1 MLKGAIIGFGKIAR
15 SSHLDAYRNEALKD
29 IVEVSAAVEPNP
41 QNLLISKKEFPDIRF
56 YKSLEELLDNE
67 TIDFVD
73 ITCPPQYHYELLEK
87 CIAKKLNILCEKP
100 FTLNLKEAES
110 IREKLL
116 DSSVVFMP
124 CHQYKYSPIWSEFKA
139 FIDSQEGFSRPLIQF
154 NVLRTQADPGL
165 ETLTDKWR
173 KSSAELGGGI
183 LIDTGVHYLY
193 LASWML
199 GKPVKVMSNLMTL
212 QHLDY
217 NCEDSAIVMLES
229 EKGAAQIT
237 VTWAAD
243 KRYNNAILVCKNGSI
258 YYEGGTKLIKSDSS
272 GIEEI
277 QVPDASDKKHYS
289 MLYVNMFRRF
299 FNAVKNKQQNIN
311 WIDEA
316 YQSIYLL
323 NKCYESSRANNI

>member
-15 SSHLDAYRNEALKD
+15 SSHLDAYRNVELKNLA
-29 IVEVSAAVEPNP
+29 EVSAAVEPDP
-41 QNLLISKKEFPDIRF
+41 QNFQISQKEFPEIKF
-56 YKSLEELLDNE
+56 YPSLEELLDRE
-67 TIDFVD
+67 TLDFVD
-73 ITCPPQYHYELLEK
+73 ISCPPQYHYEMLEK
-87 CIAKKLNILCEKP
+87 CISKKLNILCEKP

-116 DSSVVFMP
+116 ESSIVFMP

-139 FIDSQEGFSRPLIQF
+139 FIDSQEGLSKPLIQF
-154 NVLRTQADPGL
+154 NVFRTQADPGL

-183 LIDTGVHYLY
+183 LIDTGIHYLY
-193 LASWML
+193 LANWML
-199 GKPVKVMSNLMTL
+199 GKPVKVMSNLTTL
-212 QHLDY
+212 QHFDY
-217 NCEDSAIVMLES
+217 NCEDSAIVLLES

-243 KRYNNAILVCKNGSI
+243 KRYNDAKLVCKNGGI
-258 YYEGGTKLIKSDSS
+258 YYEVGNKLLKSSS
-272 GIEEI
+272 AGIEEI
-277 QVPDASDKKHYS
+277 QMPDASDKKNYS
-289 MLYVNMFRRF
+289 LMYVNMFRQF

-316 YQSIYLL
+316 YQSIFLL
-323 NKCYESSRANNI
+323 TKCYESSRANNI